1 VVTALKSEKAV
12 TSEKSKDLA
21 LLVKESKRVI
31 EQLSPLKIPEL
42 LGETVSFRIRFV
54 LQ

>member
-1 VVTALKSEKAV
+1 V
-12 TSEKSKDLA
+12 TSEKSNNLE

-31 EQLSPLKIPEL
+31 EKLSPLKIPEL
-42 LGETVSFRIRFV
+42 AGETVSFRIRFV